1 MLAGTCKSLFWFYTV
16 AKNNGGGNNN
26 YCSFKTCKATTKSS
40 PATNQ
45 HPAFDRP
52 CTDIFAHTHCIGFC
66 STGLLLHGHHVLR
79 YTISALTLLVR
90 QQEGH
95 AACKEISHQQS
106 PRVLLWRPS
115 GELAQP
121 GVISREI
128 LQLNKNQN
136 AHHGLCRVS
145 FLGPNQQCCST
156 KGKTGFVKKYDCGFP

>member
-1 MLAGTCKSLFWFYTV
+1 VLAGTCKSLFWFYTF

-66 STGLLLHGHHVLR
+66 STGLLLHGHHVSR

-95 AACKEISHQQS
+95 AACKEIPPTITTGSSLEAFGGTGPTWSNFQRNTPVKQKPKHT
-106 PRVLLWRPS
+106 PRVTLSVL
-115 GELAQP
+115 P
-121 GVISREI
+121 GAKPTV
-128 LQLNKNQN
+128 LQ
-136 AHHGLCRVS
+136 H
-145 FLGPNQQCCST
+145 
-156 KGKTGFVKKYDCGFP
+156 